1 MRKNRVIFLTVFVL
15 LFIFLNQSGFGIVV
29 DKVLVIV
36 NDEIITQGDLERIL
50 FPVYQRYRM
59 QYTDEE
65 LAGVMEETRRS
76 VLMRLIQ
83 DKLLLSEARR
93 KKIEVTEEEVQKK
106 TAEMRKRFR
115 TEEEFEI
122 ALAQEDLILSEL
134 EKKHRERIMIDKLI
148 DSEIRGGI
156 SVSPSEIMAFYEKN
170 KDLLKEPRQVKIR
183 SILIRV
189 NDARSEEEARK
200 LAEELLGRLAEGG
213 DFALLAKTYSEGPYA
228 DSGGDMGWV
237 KEGELMARI
246 NDLVFELDENE
257 ISGILKT
264 DLGFHIFMVEEKKI
278 SKPRSFSEARERIE
292 QILYNQKV
300 QEKLNNW
307 MEELKQNAYIA
318 FR

>member
-264 DLGFHIFMVEEKKI
+264 DLGFHIFMAEEKKI